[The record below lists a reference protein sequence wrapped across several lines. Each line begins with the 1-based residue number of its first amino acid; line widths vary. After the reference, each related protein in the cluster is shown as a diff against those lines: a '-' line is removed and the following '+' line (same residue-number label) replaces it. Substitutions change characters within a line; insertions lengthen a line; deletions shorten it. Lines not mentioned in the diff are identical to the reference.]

1 MMAAAAWVEG
11 KSDSVSRLPPTTL
24 YGLSSPATPESVRA
38 EITRL
43 IDAGEAIEPIAVAT
57 KIRAAK
63 DEERRKNKQ
72 RRLSHKEQ
80 AAVAGREA
88 RRRRRIEKENAE
100 HHEHQERR
108 RQAGV
113 DLADLLVREV
123 QDQKLLVELLN
134 LADPALHYL
143 VQQRLSADPTE
154 HGVCLPSDNDASASL
169 VPQCRG
175 TKHPIETAAATP
187 EGSCSPLMAAF
198 QTTPAEHRPQGA
210 RLGSPRLQ
218 AGGARA

>member
-154 HGVCLPSDNDASASL
+154 HDVCL
-169 VPQCRG
+169 RG